1 MSRYTA
7 YDRYTSSP
15 YPLLKLKPKPLKHFP
30 NSRAPF
36 LTIAMA
42 TSQAKDD
49 KSSGSGKSV
58 AIVGGGVSGLTAAYK
73 LKSKGVKVILFESE
87 GYAGGKIRSNS
98 ENGFLWDEGANT
110 MTESEKE
117 VGRLIDELNI
127 RDKQQFP
134 LSQHKRYIVRNG
146 KPELIPSDPISLIKS
161 SILSTQSKLKL
172 LMEPFMWRSSDQ
184 KSSAKVS
191 DEYSKESVRSFFQ
204 RHFGKEVVDYLIDP
218 FVAGTSGGDPDSL
231 YMPYAFPELWDL
243 EKKYGSIIAGA
254 ILSKLKAKSSDKGE
268 KNTSV
273 KKRNTRAS
281 FSFHGGMQVLI
292 DSLSKEVGGDNL
304 KLNSKVLSL
313 AYNYEAKSPS
323 GTWSIACD
331 TRNPGTK
338 DITRKQSFDAVIM
351 TAPVSS
357 VQEMKFSLGRSPFV
371 LDFLPKVSYLPFS
384 LLVTAF
390 KKESVQ
396 RPLEGFGVL
405 VPSIEQKNGL
415 KTLGTLFSSMMFPDR
430 APSDQYLYTTFIGGS
445 RNRDLAGAPL
455 HVLKEMVT
463 ADLKKLLGAEGEPT
477 FIKHIHWKNAFPLY
491 DKDYNLV
498 LEAIGKMEKSLPGF
512 FYAGNNK
519 DGLAVGKAITSGS
532 KVAELVM
539 SYLDNK
545 S

>member
-1 MSRYTA
+1 MSMYTA
-7 YDRYTSSP
+7 YDRCISP
-15 YPLLKLKPKPLKHFP
+15 YPLLKPPTKHLRK
-30 NSRAPF
+30 SQALF

-42 TSQAKDD
+42 TSPAKDP
-49 KSSGSGKSV
+49 KSTGSAKSV
-58 AIVGGGVSGLTAAYK
+58 AIIGGGVSGLTAAYK
-73 LKSKGVKVILFESE
+73 LKTKGINVILFESE
-87 GYAGGKIRSNS
+87 GKAGGKIRSNS

-110 MTESEKE
+110 M
-117 VGRLIDELNI
+117 
-127 RDKQQFP
+127 P
-134 LSQHKRYIVRNG
+134 LSQHKRYVVKNG

-172 LMEPFMWRSSDQ
+172 LMEPLMWKRSEQ
-184 KSSAKVS
+184 KNSAKVS
-191 DEYSKESVRSFFQ
+191 DEFSKESVRSFFQ

-218 FVAGTSGGDPDSL
+218 FVAGTSAGDPDSL

-254 ILSKLKAKSSDKGE
+254 MLSKIKVKGSDKGE

-313 AYNYEAKSPS
+313 AYNYEVKSPS
-323 GTWSIACD
+323 GPWSISCD
-331 TRNPGTK
+331 TKDPGTK
-338 DITRKQSFDAVIM
+338 NLTRKQSFDAVIM
-351 TAPVSS
+351 TAPLSC
-357 VQEMKFSLGRSPFV
+357 VQEMKFSVGKSPFV
-371 LDFLPKVSYLPFS
+371 LDFLPKVSYLPLS

-390 KKESVQ
+390 KKENVQ

-405 VPSIEQKNGL
+405 VPSKEQEDGL
-415 KTLGTLFSSMMFPDR
+415 KTIGTLFSSMMFPDR

-455 HVLKEMVT
+455 HVLKEIVT
-463 ADLKKLLGAEGEPT
+463 ADLKNLLGVEGKPT
-477 FIKHIHWKNAFPLY
+477 FLKHIHWKNAFPLY

-498 LEAIGKMEKSLPGF
+498 LEAIEKMEKNLPGF
-512 FYAGNNK
+512 FYAGNHK

-532 KVAELVM
+532 KAAELVM
-539 SYLDNK
+539 TYLDNK

>member
-1 MSRYTA
+1 MSMYTA
-7 YDRYTSSP
+7 YDRCTSP
-15 YPLLKLKPKPLKHFP
+15 YPLLKPPTEHLRK
-30 NSRAPF
+30 SRARF

-42 TSQAKDD
+42 TSPAKDP
-49 KSSGSGKSV
+49 KSTGSAKSV
-58 AIVGGGVSGLTAAYK
+58 AIIGGGVSGLTAAYK
-73 LKSKGVKVILFESE
+73 LKSKGINVILFESE
-87 GYAGGKIRSNS
+87 GKAGGKIRSNS

-117 VGRLIDELNI
+117 VGKLIDDLGI

-134 LSQHKRYIVRNG
+134 LSQHKRYVVKNG

-172 LMEPFMWRSSDQ
+172 LMEPLMWKPSEQ
-184 KSSAKVS
+184 NNSAKVS
-191 DEYSKESVRSFFQ
+191 DEFSKESVRSFFQ

-218 FVAGTSGGDPDSL
+218 FVAGTSAGDPDSL

-254 ILSKLKAKSSDKGE
+254 MLSKIKIKGSDKGE

-292 DSLSKEVGGDNL
+292 DSLSKEVGGDKL

-313 AYNYEAKSPS
+313 AYNYEVKSPS
-323 GTWSIACD
+323 GSWSISCD
-331 TRNPGTK
+331 TKDRGTK
-338 DITRKQSFDAVIM
+338 NLTRKQSFDAVIM
-351 TAPVSS
+351 TAPLSC
-357 VQEMKFSLGRSPFV
+357 VQEMKFSVGRSPFV
-371 LDFLPKVSYLPFS
+371 LDFLPKVSYLPLS

-390 KKESVQ
+390 KKEDVQ

-405 VPSIEQKNGL
+405 VPSKEQEDGL
-415 KTLGTLFSSMMFPDR
+415 KTLGTLFSSIMFPDR

-455 HVLKEMVT
+455 HVLKEIVT
-463 ADLKKLLGAEGEPT
+463 ADLNKLLGVEGKPT
-477 FIKHIHWKNAFPLY
+477 FLKHIHWKNAFPLY

-498 LEAIGKMEKSLPGF
+498 LEAIEKMEKNLPGF
-512 FYAGNNK
+512 FYAGNHK

-539 SYLDNK
+539 TYLDNK

>member
-1 MSRYTA
+1 MSMYTA
-7 YDRYTSSP
+7 YDRCISP
-15 YPLLKLKPKPLKHFP
+15 YPLLKPPTKHLRK
-30 NSRAPF
+30 SQALF

-42 TSQAKDD
+42 TSPAKDP
-49 KSSGSGKSV
+49 KSTGSAKSV
-58 AIVGGGVSGLTAAYK
+58 AIIGGGVSGLTAAYK
-73 LKSKGVKVILFESE
+73 LKTKGINVILFESE
-87 GYAGGKIRSNS
+87 GKAGGKIRSNS

-117 VGRLIDELNI
+117 VGKLIDDLGI

-134 LSQHKRYIVRNG
+134 LSQHKRYVVKNG

-172 LMEPFMWRSSDQ
+172 LMEPLMWKRSEQ
-184 KSSAKVS
+184 KNSAKVS
-191 DEYSKESVRSFFQ
+191 DEFSKESVRSFFQ

-218 FVAGTSGGDPDSL
+218 FVAGTSAGDPDSL

-254 ILSKLKAKSSDKGE
+254 MLSKIKVKGSDKGE

-313 AYNYEAKSPS
+313 AYNYEVKSPS
-323 GTWSIACD
+323 GPWSISCD
-331 TRNPGTK
+331 TKDPGTK
-338 DITRKQSFDAVIM
+338 NLTRKQSFDAVIM
-351 TAPVSS
+351 TAPLSC
-357 VQEMKFSLGRSPFV
+357 VQEMKFSVGKSPFV
-371 LDFLPKVSYLPFS
+371 LDFLPKVSYLPLS

-390 KKESVQ
+390 KKENVQ

-405 VPSIEQKNGL
+405 VPSKEQEDGL
-415 KTLGTLFSSMMFPDR
+415 KTIGTLFSSMMFPDR

-455 HVLKEMVT
+455 HVLKEIVT
-463 ADLKKLLGAEGEPT
+463 ADLKNLLGVEGKPT
-477 FIKHIHWKNAFPLY
+477 FLKHIHWKNAFPLY

-498 LEAIGKMEKSLPGF
+498 LEAIEKMEKNLPGF
-512 FYAGNNK
+512 FYAGNHK

-532 KVAELVM
+532 KAAELVM
-539 SYLDNK
+539 TYLDNK